1 MAETAVTVALAVA
14 VAELIAASVESAV
27 LAVAGQAVAVTAILL
42 LLVVLLLSLVAVVLL
57 ACSSLVV
64 AVALEFLLPPS
75 VDQHQVLH
83 LTNDQ
88 HYHHHRLVQHR
99 LPHVSLLQL
108 LLLFLDLY
116 LDLHY
121 FHLMPSFVSF
131 VQRAPVSTGAP
142 LPISIVDRK

>member
-1 MAETAVTVALAVA
+1 MAETAVTFALAVA

-42 LLVVLLLSLVAVVLL
+42 LLVVLWLSLVAVALL

-108 LLLFLDLY
+108 LLLFLELY

-121 FHLMPSFVSF
+121 FHMVYLLFKELQSALVLRY
-131 VQRAPVSTGAP
+131 QYR
-142 LPISIVDRK
+142 L

>member
-1 MAETAVTVALAVA
+1 MAETAVTVAVTVA
-14 VAELIAASVESAV
+14 VAGLIAAFAESAV
-27 LAVAGQAVAVTAILL
+27 LVVVEQAAAVTAILL
-42 LLVVLLLSLVAVVLL
+42 LLVALLLSLVAVALVV
-57 ACSSLVV
+57 CSSLVV
-64 AVALEFLLPPS
+64 VVELEFHLPPL

-108 LLLFLDLY
+108 LLLFLELY